1 LGKVVGGL
9 AYNGVLIM
17 LSASGLYTVF
27 DSLTKYLTGMFTP
40 SEIAFARFGLGAL
53 VMFPSLLHQTLW
65 LEKREIGYLVLRGL
79 MGVAAFYALLL
90 ALRTS
95 HLSVTMVLFYT
106 NPVWALFLGA
116 YFLNEQLTWKRF
128 AGVVVALVGIS
139 VLMNPWKGGIALG
152 HLYAL
157 SAGFMVGA
165 GVVLIRY
172 LRMRHDARVIYAF
185 QCFMGVLFTVPLI
198 ASNVRLPA
206 LSDGFVLM
214 LSATFGLAAQVMA
227 NYGLRFI
234 RAAEGTT
241 LIMTEAIITTIIGV
255 TIFQEPL
262 TVRFIVGAVLIISS
276 GIYLGIHGQKGLA
289 DCSQGISE
297 DGN

>member
-1 LGKVVGGL
+1 
-9 AYNGVLIM
+9 M
-17 LSASGLYTVF
+17 
-27 DSLTKYLTGMFTP
+27 
-40 SEIAFARFGLGAL
+40 GA
-53 VMFPSLLHQTLW
+53 
-65 LEKREIGYLVLRGL
+65 G
-79 MGVAAFYALLL
+79 AFYALIL

-116 YFLNEQLTWKRF
+116 YFLREQLTSKRF
-128 AGVVVALVGIS
+128 AGVVVSLVGIS

-165 GVVLIRY
+165 SMVLIRY
-172 LRMRHDARVIYAF
+172 LRTRHDARVIYAF
-185 QCFMGVLFTVPLI
+185 QCLIGILFTGPLI
-198 ASNVRLPA
+198 ASNIRVPG
-206 LSDGFVLM
+206 LSNGIVLT
-214 LSATFGLAAQVMA
+214 LSATFGLLAQVTI

-241 LIMTEAIITTIIGV
+241 LIMTEAIITAIIGI
-255 TIFQEPL
+255 TIFREPL
-262 TVRFIVGAVLIISS
+262 TVRFIVGAILIISS
-276 GIYLGIHGQKGLA
+276 GIYLGLHAEEKVTNYPQA
-289 DCSQGISE
+289 HPE